1 MGALIPLFPHNTT
14 NFVLNPFRTIVNGL
28 CYLATFVF
36 GINSI
41 GLFLYS
47 GQLVLNSFMEDSN
60 SNETDKEGEQ
70 QSGVLKS
77 TAENARDSIESNS
90 SKED

>member
-1 MGALIPLFPHNTT
+1 MIPFYLNT
-14 NFVLNPFRTIVNGL
+14 FRTIINGL

-47 GQLVLNSFMEDSN
+47 GQLAINSFMEDSD
-60 SNETDKEGEQ
+60 SKETENTGEQ
-70 QSGVLKS
+70 QSGSVN
-77 TAENARDSIESNS
+77 TIAENAADTTPLNS
-90 SKED
+90 SKEDTS